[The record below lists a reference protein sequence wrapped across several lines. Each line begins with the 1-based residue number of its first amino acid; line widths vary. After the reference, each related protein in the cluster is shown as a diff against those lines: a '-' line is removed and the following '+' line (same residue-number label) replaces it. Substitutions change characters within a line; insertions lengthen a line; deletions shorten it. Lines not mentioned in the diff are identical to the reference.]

1 MTVELDGKENKKIV
15 ECSPESVTPQTI
27 SIEETTKEGIQFI
40 LQHFVEPL
48 WPRTVSTKLTDN
60 RQVPVYNIDQTLDLY
75 KKADYRDCR
84 INAYPYHT
92 EFKDINRQEPDFIFA
107 GDLDASRFQLPQDLE
122 AILKKTCKKIVK
134 DIGGYP
140 TVIWS
145 GNGYHIYQ
153 PIISPLLELE
163 SQFAR
168 FDRPSTELLRYAENR
183 FTNGKTDPCH
193 NPTVKSCMVRVPGS
207 INSKNG
213 QQVQIIQRWNSVRPK
228 INPILFDFYIYLASK
243 KLVERQQQLKRK
255 QRQLQLQKHQY
266 HNKAKL
272 FSGLR
277 QQNNSVSNNNN
288 NYSNNKA
295 TNMTSWIERLLL
307 DKGLK
312 DYRKYAITFILA
324 PYFINVKNS
333 TYGESFNAIQG
344 WLSDKCMPLRPL
356 DSPMR
361 DFDRRIKDSLESCIK
376 KGWKPPS
383 LDKLKLRNKEL
394 YDEIMFSGNSQPG

>member
-1 MTVELDGKENKKIV
+1 MTVELDGKENKKIMG
-15 ECSPESVTPQTI
+15 CTLESVTPPQTI

-60 RQVPVYNIDQTLDLY
+60 RQVSVYNIDQALDLY

-84 INAYPYHT
+84 INAYQYHT

-107 GDLDASRFQLPQDLE
+107 GDLDNSRFQSLE
-122 AILKKTCKKIVK
+122 HLQAILKKTCKNIAR

-153 PIISPLLELE
+153 PVIAPLLELE

-168 FDRPSTELLRYAENR
+168 FDRPSTELLRYTENR

-193 NPTVKSCMVRVPGS
+193 NPTVKSCMVKVPGS

-213 QQVQIIQRWNSVRPK
+213 QQVQIVQRWNGVRPK
-228 INPILFDFYIYLASK
+228 INPILFDFYICLANK
-243 KLVERQQQLKRK
+243 KLVERQQQLQRK

-266 HNKAKL
+266 HNKAKQ
-272 FSGLR
+272 FSSLL
-277 QQNNSVSNNNN
+277 QQNNSFSNNN

-295 TNMTSWIERLLL
+295 TNMTSWIERLL

-324 PYFINVKNS
+324 PYFINVKNQS
-333 TYGESFNAIQG
+333 YGESFNAIQG
-344 WLSDKCMPLRPL
+344 WLNNKCIPLRPL
-356 DSPMR
+356 DSTRR
-361 DFDRRIKDSLESCIK
+361 DFDRRIKDSLESCIN

-383 LDKLKLRNKEL
+383 LDKLKLHNREL
-394 YDEIMFSGNSQPG
+394 YDEIMFSGNSQQ